1 MKGRIVLESAKR
13 KKFTIKDIEVF
24 LIGYSSL
31 LIFVAIDNSLNM
43 MMMLPVI
50 ICLIAIRIIS
60 KEKRVNNKKLFIS
73 LIFLALIYCI
83 STIINLII
91 NTESIN
97 SLSII
102 RIFYYLEIFTYIY
115 LIISNSFKKSHIKK
129 ILKFNVNSSIII
141 ACVLIFCFFYFGDI
155 GKNSVKNIFGN
166 YIEEN
171 YTAALLSFNS
181 ILLLYIVEFEDKNI
195 VKLKYYLGLLI
206 LLYATFLS
214 GSRASFFAIAISSL
228 YFLVKKYIFT
238 KSAIT
243 IKNIILIV
251 ILFSLLMMIIVNLQ
265 NILPEFIYNRFFNK
279 SLNDYS
285 NQTRL
290 TYWKS
295 GVIGFLKQPLLGY
308 GVGNYSYFIPDMLKL
323 NKTVMAH
330 NTYLDILLDVGII
343 GFSFYLY
350 LVFSNIKY
358 ILKNIAKFFPICFV
372 LFFTSFIVGAERTY
386 FFWHGVVVLML
397 VSNLYDNIN
406 DNQL

>member
-1 MKGRIVLESAKR
+1 MESAKR